1 MNKDEIIESG
11 FFLAFINR
19 FVDHEVHEGYR
30 AKDQLLYALCDTEE
44 ENRLATLEEIDK
56 IRKTI
61 KEMGHED
68 LSLDFIYSFKY
79 PSPFHGPGN
88 QTWEEL
94 FYDNFIDEFEILFP
108 YSDYYY
114 KLKKQLEN
122 ENNNDV
128 ISEIIQQQFGDEGID
143 FVHLIECETD
153 LLNSILKDI
162 EEFKKNDS
170 WVLYFDFDFY
180 RQYVEESEPFKIL
193 FEYCDLLVQLER
205 LKMFYSFLEVE
216 EEESKTNGK
225 PLTNESSDY
234 KESNTISTN
243 ELKQKN
249 LSDFLIGV
257 NIKKPLLDFLLAD
270 FSGKKGKDIAIM
282 ILALETNSLIVY
294 TKRTE
299 LFNAIRVDFGNIGS
313 AAGINKYMPDP
324 KCMPEKQKETV
335 ALYAEKIKK
344 HIENLPR

>member
-108 YSDYYY
+108 YTDYYHF
-114 KLKKQLEN
+114 LAEN
-122 ENNNDV
+122 EGKETNNDQFF
-128 ISEIIQQQFGDEGID
+128 EIIQQIENEIVD
-143 FVHLIECETD
+143 FSYMVQCETD

-225 PLTNESSDY
+225 PLTNESSEY
-234 KESNTISTN
+234 KELNTISTN

-249 LSDFLIGV
+249 LSDFLIGE